1 MKPKSLAPWFFTLG
15 VTALLMVRAAYAAD
29 VQVMISA
36 GFYGVY
42 SELGAAFERTSG
54 HHLITTRG
62 PSMGDSPEAIPTRLA
77 RGEAADVVILDGG
90 ATDELGRRGL
100 VRADSKV
107 ELARS
112 LIGMVVR
119 AGAAKPDIGN
129 VEALRSTLLAAK
141 SIAYSDS
148 GSGTYLST
156 TLFPKLGV
164 ADQIAGKSR
173 KVRGPPSGEQ
183 VAAVVARGE
192 AEIGFQ
198 QVSELIH
205 VPGITFVGTIPS
217 EVQPTTFFAGA
228 LTNTVQQPEAASAL
242 IRFLASPEAAPVILK
257 AGLTPLSERSQADS
271 DISGTYKLIV
281 EQRKIVETGE
291 TVPVLN
297 PLGYIT
303 YGKDGRMLVLIVR
316 PPRPKPEA
324 IDKITDQ
331 QRADLLR
338 TMTAYGGTYKFN
350 GTTVEHDIDIAW
362 NEVWAG
368 TKQVRT
374 VTRDGDRLTLTTPPF
389 PFHTDGKMSVNML
402 VWERVK

>member
-1 MKPKSLAPWFFTLG
+1 
-15 VTALLMVRAAYAAD
+15 
-29 VQVMISA
+29 
-36 GFYGVY
+36 
-42 SELGAAFERTSG
+42 
-54 HHLITTRG
+54 
-62 PSMGDSPEAIPTRLA
+62 
-77 RGEAADVVILDGG
+77 
-90 ATDELGRRGL
+90 
-100 VRADSKV
+100 
-107 ELARS
+107 
-112 LIGMVVR
+112 
-119 AGAAKPDIGN
+119 
-129 VEALRSTLLAAK
+129 
-141 SIAYSDS
+141 
-148 GSGTYLST
+148 
-156 TLFPKLGV
+156 
-164 ADQIAGKSR
+164 
-173 KVRGPPSGEQ
+173 

-205 VPGITFVGTIPS
+205 VPGITFVGTIPA
-217 EVQPTTFFAGA
+217 EVQPSTFFAGA
-228 LTNTVQQPEAASAL
+228 LTSTVRQPEAASAL
-242 IRFLASPEAAPVILK
+242 IRFLASPEAAPVK
-257 AGLTPLSERSQADS
+257 AGLTPLSERPQPDG

-291 TVPVLN
+291 TVPVPN

-316 PPRPKPEA
+316 HPRPKPEA

-338 TMTAYGGTYKFN
+338 TMTAYGGTHKFN

-402 VWERVK
+402 VWEKVN